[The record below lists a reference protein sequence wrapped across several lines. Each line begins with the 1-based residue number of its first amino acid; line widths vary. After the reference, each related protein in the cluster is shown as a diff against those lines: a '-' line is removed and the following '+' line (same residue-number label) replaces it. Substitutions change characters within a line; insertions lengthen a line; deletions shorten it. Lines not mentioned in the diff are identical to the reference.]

1 MVLLFW
7 KRVEMRHICLSFCL
21 IYFYSLEVYDISSDT
36 AFVIQSKSVKYIHCS
51 LLFLTGNRAQ
61 LWTSKMFLSMTCI
74 SLGWI
79 NLWWKYLICS
89 SLCRM
94 ISEKKTLKNGK
105 KKKINS
111 SSQATSFVSILFPQI
126 YGNRM
131 DTKPVAWDNEI
142 NYDVIILNWGIW
154 MKMKTIKMLHLFIS
168 SRKTC
173 FHTDILRS
181 YLLASWKNNFSM

>member
-7 KRVEMRHICLSFCL
+7 KRVDVRYICLSFCL
-21 IYFYSLEVYDISSDT
+21 IYFHSLEVYDISSDT

-51 LLFLTGNRAQ
+51 LLFFEWKYRAQ
-61 LWTSKMFLSMTCI
+61 LWTSKIFLSMRCI

-79 NLWWKYLICS
+79 NLCICS
-89 SLCRM
+89 SLCPM
-94 ISEKKTLKNGK
+94 ISEKNLKNGKK

-111 SSQATSFVSILFPQI
+111 SSQATNFVSILFPQI
-126 YGNRM
+126 YGM

-168 SRKTC
+168 SRKTY